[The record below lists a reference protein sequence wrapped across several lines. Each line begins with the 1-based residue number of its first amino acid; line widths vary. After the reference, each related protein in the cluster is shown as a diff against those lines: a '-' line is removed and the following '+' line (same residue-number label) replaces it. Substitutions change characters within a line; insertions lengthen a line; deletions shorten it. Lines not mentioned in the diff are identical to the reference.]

1 MSKTRWEING
11 KEFVNCNCD
20 YGCPCQFN
28 ALPTDGTCRGV
39 GAIAIE
45 SGYYGKTKLDG
56 LNAAWLLDWPNP
68 IHEGNGTTQVIVD
81 ERANA
86 DQRHA
91 LVRILSGEDT
101 EPGATVW
108 QVFSTTMT
116 KVLEPLFRPIT
127 FEVDVDARTARLS
140 VPGLIDSRG
149 EPIRNP
155 VTGDI
160 HRARIDLPARLR
172 IHGRRNGLRHVQ
184 GRRRHPDVAQGQLR
198 PVRPDPPE
206 QCRQP
211 ARQGGVRK
219 SARPCRSQPSKRCC
233 ATTGPSSPPVWWR
246 RPCSPGS
253 IS

>member
-1 MSKTRWEING
+1 MTKPRWEIRG
-11 KEFVNCNCD
+11 KEFVNCNCA

-45 SGYYGKTKLDG
+45 WGHYGKTRLDG
-56 LNAAWLLDWPNP
+56 LNAVWLLDWPNP

-81 ERANA
+81 ERADA

-101 EPGATVW
+101 EPGASPW
-108 QVFSTTMT
+108 QVFATTMS

-127 FEVDVDARTARLS
+127 FDVDIEARTAKLS

-155 VTGDI
+155 VTGDV
-160 HRARIDLPARLR
+160 HRVRIDLP
-172 IHGRRNGLRHVQ
+172 HGFEYT
-184 GRRRHPDVAQGQLR
+184 VAEMGTATSKVGGAIPMTLTDSYGQFAHLHLSN
-198 PVRPDPPE
+198 VGNLL
-206 QCRQP
+206 
-211 ARQGGVRK
+211 AK
-219 SARPCRSQPSKRCC
+219 A
-233 ATTGPSSPPVWWR
+233 A
-246 RPCSPGS
+246 
-253 IS
+253 

>member
-149 EPIRNP
+149 EPIRNAI
-155 VTGDI
+155 TGEI
-160 HRARIDLPARLR
+160 HRARIELPHGFEYTVAEMGSGTSKIEGAMPMSLKDSYGQFAQ
-172 IHGRRNGLRHVQ
+172 IHLSNVGNLL
-184 GRRRHPDVAQGQLR
+184 AK
-198 PVRPDPPE
+198 
-206 QCRQP
+206 
-211 ARQGGVRK
+211 A
-219 SARPCRSQPSKRCC
+219 A
-233 ATTGPSSPPVWWR
+233 
-246 RPCSPGS
+246 
-253 IS
+253 